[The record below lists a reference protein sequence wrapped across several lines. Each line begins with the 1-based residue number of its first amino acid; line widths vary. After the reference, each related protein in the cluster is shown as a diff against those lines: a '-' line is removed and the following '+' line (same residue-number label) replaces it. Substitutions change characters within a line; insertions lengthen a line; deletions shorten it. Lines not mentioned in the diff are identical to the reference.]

1 MPRGAVVYTKV
12 HELLNPYTG
21 TWDEDLL
28 RVLFN
33 AVDVERILQIP
44 INHQGFEDFIAWG
57 ETKHGRY
64 MVKSGYYLQWK
75 HQFGTSF
82 SQLAL
87 PGGSA
92 TNLTWKV
99 LWKLKIP
106 SKVKI
111 FMWRAL
117 HGIMPLKCI
126 LAIRHIG
133 DSGACPVCD
142 QGAEDVRH
150 LSLFVQRRNLNNL
163 IEEASQVDRSGSL
176 ILEHVLRLDSNI
188 LQGFESVKFKEVFS
202 VTCCTYGGSEDVEH
216 ETKMGLL

>member
-1 MPRGAVVYTKV
+1 MFKRGFIWQVGNEECIDIWSDPWIPLSPDRKITMPRGAVVYTKV

-117 HGIMPLKCI
+117 HGIMPLKFWQI
-126 LAIRHIG
+126 A
-133 DSGACPVCD
+133 
-142 QGAEDVRH
+142 
-150 LSLFVQRRNLNNL
+150 
-163 IEEASQVDRSGSL
+163 
-176 ILEHVLRLDSNI
+176 ILEIVVLVLYVTKVQKMFVIYLCLSNGEI
-188 LQGFESVKFKEVFS
+188 
-202 VTCCTYGGSEDVEH
+202 
-216 ETKMGLL
+216 